1 MKNSYFKDNEFEG
14 SPIQFFLKRYDLHS
28 SRNKSAYFYMLL
40 SQNEVDLY
48 DSPVFDDVVKKHT
61 IDTRVEYSSIMEIP
75 DGDGTTNA
83 YISAYI
89 LMDDT

>member
-1 MKNSYFKDNEFEG
+1 
-14 SPIQFFLKRYDLHS
+14 
-28 SRNKSAYFYMLL
+28 MLL